1 MSTSIIGAPI
11 TRIDGSLKV
20 TGAAKYAV
28 DHSFD
33 NIAFGVP
40 VASTVGNARIA
51 NIDTSIAQRM
61 PGVLA
66 IIHHGNTDPLFRPAG
81 QLEQSSRAGE
91 VRPPFEDDKVYYY
104 GQYVAVVVA
113 NTFEQAQDAA
123 SHVKVDYETQPNV
136 VEIGDAPP
144 PQGPARIHYA
154 RGTADTAFDS
164 APVKIDE
171 TYVLSVETH
180 NPMELHA
187 TIAKWEGDKVIL
199 YESSQGVVNHQ
210 HVLSEMLGIP
220 VDQVQVLSP
229 FCGSGFGGKLFP
241 WPHSLLAAMAAKR
254 VNRPVKVQVPRALMF
269 TTVGHRPLTQQ
280 RMRLGATQ
288 EGKLLSVQHDV
299 LQPTSLVDTYV
310 EACTGVTTMLYSCEN
325 LTANQ
330 TLIPMN
336 IGTPTPMR
344 GPGIVPGLFPLESA
358 MDELAIKLNMD
369 PLELRLKN
377 YAEQDE
383 SFSPVRPFS
392 SKHLRECYQAGAE
405 KFGWSKRTPQVGSM
419 KRGDEI
425 LGWGMATA
433 TWHAGRGSATVRVRL
448 NADGTARATCATQ
461 DIGTGTY
468 TIFAQVVSEK
478 TGIPIEKIEVV
489 LGDSS
494 LPDGPTSG
502 GSTVTATVLPAVSQA
517 TGGAIDRVIAAAQSM
532 PSSPFKRV
540 SEGGDPPKLIMTDG
554 RIHAADQPPESGLPF
569 QDVLAHH
576 RLAALEAESRT
587 APDPATA
594 HQFSG
599 HSFGAQF
606 IEVAWDPGIARLRVS
621 RAVTV
626 IDAGRIINHRTG
638 RNQILGAVVMGIGMS
653 IFEETLYDKRNAK
666 PLNNNFA
673 DYIVSTNADIPEL
686 DCIFVEYPD
695 LHLNEYGARGIGEI
709 GLAGVAPALT
719 MAVYHATGVRVRKLP
734 VRIEDLLAGQ
744 QNLTA

>member
-144 PQGPARIHYA
+144 PQGPARIHYT

-187 TIAKWEGDKVIL
+187 TTAKWEGDKVIL

>member
-20 TGAAKYAV
+20 TGAARYAV
-28 DHSFD
+28 DHPFD

-40 VASTVGNARIA
+40 VGSTVGNARIA
-51 NIDTSIAQRM
+51 SIDTSVAQRM
-61 PGVLA
+61 PGVLT
-66 IIHHGNTDPLFRPAG
+66 IIHHGNTDQLFRPAG

-123 SHVKVDYETQPNV
+123 SKLKIDYEQHPNIV
-136 VEIGDAPP
+136 DLASATPP
-144 PQGPARIHYA
+144 HGPARIHYT
-154 RGTADTAFDS
+154 RGNADQAFEN

-171 TYVLSVETH
+171 TYILPVETH
-180 NPMELHA
+180 NPMEMHA
-187 TIAKWEGDKVIL
+187 TIAKWDGDKVTL

-220 VDQVQVLSP
+220 LDQVQVISP

-254 VNRPVKVQVPRALMF
+254 VNRPVKVVVPRSLMF

-280 RMRLGATQ
+280 RMRLGATPD
-288 EGKLLSVQHDV
+288 GKLLSVQHDV

-310 EACTGVTTMLYSCEN
+310 EQCTGVTTMLYSCEN
-325 LTANQ
+325 LAANQ
-330 TLIPMN
+330 SLVPMN

-358 MDELAIKLNMD
+358 MDELAIKLNLD
-369 PLELRLKN
+369 PLDLRLKN

-383 SFSPVRPFS
+383 SYSPVRPFS
-392 SKHLRECYQAGAE
+392 SKRLRECYQTGAE

-468 TIFAQVVSEK
+468 TVFAQVVSEK
-478 TGIPIEKIEVV
+478 TGIPVDKIEVV
-489 LGDSS
+489 LGDTS

-502 GSTVTATVLPAVSQA
+502 GSTVTATILPAVSQA
-517 TGGAIDRVIAAAQSM
+517 TSGTIDRVIAAARTL
-532 PSSPFKRV
+532 PSSPFKRA
-540 SEGGDPPKLIMTDG
+540 SAGDDPPTLKMTAG
-554 RIHAADQPPESGLPF
+554 RIHIADQPPESGMPF
-569 QDVLAHH
+569 QEVLAQK

-587 APDPATA
+587 APDPTTA
-594 HQFSG
+594 HQFSS

-606 IEVAWDPGIARLRVS
+606 IEVSWDPGIARL
-621 RAVTV
+621 
-626 IDAGRIINHRTG
+626 
-638 RNQILGAVVMGIGMS
+638 
-653 IFEETLYDKRNAK
+653 
-666 PLNNNFA
+666 
-673 DYIVSTNADIPEL
+673 
-686 DCIFVEYPD
+686 
-695 LHLNEYGARGIGEI
+695 
-709 GLAGVAPALT
+709 
-719 MAVYHATGVRVRKLP
+719 
-734 VRIEDLLAGQ
+734 
-744 QNLTA
+744 

>member
-144 PQGPARIHYA
+144 PQGPARIHYT

-187 TIAKWEGDKVIL
+187 TTAKWEGDKVIL

-569 QDVLAHH
+569 QEVLAHH

-744 QNLTA
+744 RNLTA